1 MTPYRRLLSA
11 CWIAAVAGCTPVG
24 LWVYADP
31 GLEVSRV
38 RLQPTETSAPPV
50 VLGLAV
56 LNPNDYDLST
66 ARLELQLRLDHTPIG
81 SFFRDSVF
89 PVPKYGITDL
99 TLPLTPMPAITPERL
114 RTLSRGTRHFE
125 VEGVATFSTPFGPH
139 QVRFAHAGDLVFGG
153 GHEGEAGPSLPAD
166 SVRARR
172 GPSIPHFTPVRP
184 MPDGGPTQRARVEAA
199 ARREEI

>member
-1 MTPYRRLLSA
+1 
-11 CWIAAVAGCTPVG
+11 
-24 LWVYADP
+24 
-31 GLEVSRV
+31 
-38 RLQPTETSAPPV
+38 
-50 VLGLAV
+50 
-56 LNPNDYDLST
+56 
-66 ARLELQLRLDHTPIG
+66 
-81 SFFRDSVF
+81 
-89 PVPKYGITDL
+89 
-99 TLPLTPMPAITPERL
+99 MPAITRERL
-114 RTLSRGTRHFE
+114 RTLSMGTRHFE

-139 QVRFAHAGDLVFGG
+139 EVRFAHAGDLVFGG